1 MKKTVRLS
9 IGTHQL
15 TRRLALKAQAIGLLR
30 GVLLGIA
37 LRFFVL
43 LLLLIEVAA
52 YLPMALLTVSARFW
66 GGVFDAR
73 LCGPA
78 KKPIRSTGA
87 QQSNS
92 GQCNK
97 KCHRL
102 HKITFIN
109 NLVF

>member
-43 LLLLIEVAA
+43 LLLLVEVAQG
-52 YLPMALLTVSARFW
+52 LPVTLLTVSARFW

-102 HKITFIN
+102 HKITFTI